1 MNTSNIA
8 FDYEQKENEITD
20 YSLACIMYKDDDDIK
35 ELVTVLNESEL
46 VIFKN

>member
-20 YSLACIMYKDDDDIK
+20 YSLACIMYKEDEDMK
-35 ELVTVLNESEL
+35 ELVTTLNESDFI
-46 VIFKN
+46 IFKN